1 MDRATLPSIPWI
13 RTLDNEVI
21 GDILYYFS
29 TYHGHEMLSL
39 VINKL
44 NSAYTNFI
52 SEHPEFNGPI
62 SLIAHSLGGL
72 VCYEIL
78 YYKRLLEEARTR
90 NIDVGE
96 LVNPRERE
104 RYRDLPELL
113 FTPNRLFSMGS
124 PLGGTLVFRNLSFS
138 DYLIPASVGYHNIF
152 HPYDPFGYRTE
163 PLVDDYYEDTPAV
176 PITTDMVSGSAANS
190 VSRFGNRRMTLGGSM
205 VDLGK
210 TFVDAMTTAPATFSS
225 TVMRAAKTSVSLPIN
240 AIMNTG
246 RRDSLQNEQAL
257 HRRKLSLFG
266 SSTTV
271 FSSRDSEHDSDR
283 SKRRHSLSKL
293 LPGLKS
299 FTFKSHRSSKS
310 SSSVA
315 VTDLAIASSSRRQS
329 VIAEEPSAVTE
340 EGGSSTPESSLSF
353 SCTSQMAATINA
365 MVSISPDA
373 AQESSTSVVSAHI
386 SPATPPHHSDTPSS
400 ATATSSPL
408 SGADEDDLMLSHI
421 MRIFKVSRAPTR
433 EQQIAEAQGLP
444 LSSRLVAGQRVG
456 TRAST
461 TTPNGYAQPSRPV
474 HSAHAHSGATGAES
488 GSAVDLKSSATES
501 EEPKLRRYSTMPPVL
516 PLLDYVPTAPATEA
530 TDEEESPAAAASEA
544 EEEPPSTNTKLAH
557 RLPYTERMDY
567 IIPFSK
573 GHLQNE
579 YWLGFQAHFSYWTSK
594 DVVYHILYHM
604 VHNPINIVS

>member
-271 FSSRDSEHDSDR
+271 F
-283 SKRRHSLSKL
+283 
-293 LPGLKS
+293 
-299 FTFKSHRSSKS
+299 
-310 SSSVA
+310 
-315 VTDLAIASSSRRQS
+315 SRRQS

>member
-257 HRRKLSLFG
+257 HRRKL
-266 SSTTV
+266 
-271 FSSRDSEHDSDR
+271 
-283 SKRRHSLSKL
+283 
-293 LPGLKS
+293 
-299 FTFKSHRSSKS
+299 
-310 SSSVA
+310 
-315 VTDLAIASSSRRQS
+315 
-329 VIAEEPSAVTE
+329 
-340 EGGSSTPESSLSF
+340 TPESSLSF

-516 PLLDYVPTAPATEA
+516 PLLDYLL
-530 TDEEESPAAAASEA
+530 D
-544 EEEPPSTNTKLAH
+544 
-557 RLPYTERMDY
+557 
-567 IIPFSK
+567 
-573 GHLQNE
+573 
-579 YWLGFQAHFSYWTSK
+579 
-594 DVVYHILYHM
+594 
-604 VHNPINIVS
+604 